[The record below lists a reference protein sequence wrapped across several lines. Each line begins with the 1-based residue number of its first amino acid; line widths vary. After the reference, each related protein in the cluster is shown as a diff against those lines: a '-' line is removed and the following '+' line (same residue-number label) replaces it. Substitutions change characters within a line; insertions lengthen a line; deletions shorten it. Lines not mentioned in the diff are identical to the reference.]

1 MADRVDRR
9 LAAIVALDVVG
20 YARLMG
26 ADEPG
31 TIAAVRALQSA
42 VLDPVLARF
51 GGRMVKTMGDG
62 FLVEFT
68 SAVAAVEAASDIQL
82 ALTRDPDT
90 PRLRLRI
97 GVHVG
102 DIVIDGSDI
111 FGEGVNIAAR
121 IEPLA
126 APGGIAISDD
136 AHRQVRDRVDL
147 AWVDGGEQEVKNIA
161 RPVRVWHWD
170 RVLPDPPES
179 PALPLPDR
187 PSLAVLPF
195 DNMSGDPEQAF
206 FADGMTEDLITDLS
220 KVSGLF
226 VVARN
231 STFVFK
237 GQAVD
242 VPDVA
247 RRLGVRHVIEGSVR
261 KVGSRVRINVQ
272 LIDGATGGHVW
283 ADRFDGSLDDVF
295 ELQDSVCARVVEA
308 LSVRL
313 TPEETWRLAE
323 VHTRNLDAYEL
334 YVRAKATPYPPIPDR
349 IAAAREM
356 FAQVVELDPD
366 FAGGYAGLAWM
377 TGFAGVWAHGNR
389 AEMGAKAEA
398 LARKAIAV
406 DDSFGWGHTVLG
418 LASLVQRRH
427 DDALA
432 ATRRGIELL
441 PNDADAYTFHALIS
455 SLGGDTLVALEA
467 IATAIRLNPQFIN
480 GPYLN
485 VRAQAHFLNGD
496 YAAAI
501 ASYEANVARGG
512 PVGPPALCWAAA
524 SYHAVGDTAG
534 LARTLDHLAKRFGA
548 FRLQGWNFLTLFRE
562 TSEGVRIHGL
572 MQAAGVP
579 D

>member
-42 VLDPVLARF
+42 VLYPVLARF

-308 LSVRL
+308 LTGPQDFLGEWV
-313 TPEETWRLAE
+313 E
-323 VHTRNLDAYEL
+323 VFKRRRNL
-334 YVRAKATPYPPIPDR
+334 
-349 IAAAREM
+349 
-356 FAQVVELDPD
+356 VVS
-366 FAGGYAGLAWM
+366 
-377 TGFAGVWAHGNR
+377 
-389 AEMGAKAEA
+389 A
-398 LARKAIAV
+398 LNAIE
-406 DDSFGWGHTVLG
+406 
-418 LASLVQRRH
+418 
-427 DDALA
+427 
-432 ATRRGIELL
+432 GIEC
-441 PNDADAYTFHALIS
+441 PTDRKS
-455 SLGGDTLVALEA
+455 V
-467 IATAIRLNPQFIN
+467 
-480 GPYLN
+480 
-485 VRAQAHFLNGD
+485 V
-496 YAAAI
+496 
-501 ASYEANVARGG
+501 
-512 PVGPPALCWAAA
+512 
-524 SYHAVGDTAG
+524 
-534 LARTLDHLAKRFGA
+534 
-548 FRLQGWNFLTLFRE
+548 
-562 TSEGVRIHGL
+562 
-572 MQAAGVP
+572 
-579 D
+579 